1 MKRGKRLFHGPARA
15 APVRAV
21 KDLLE
26 RAIPPNFS
34 ERLKLK
40 DAAEGW
46 KSVVGSVLA
55 ARSAP
60 ADVADGELLVIAE
73 TPLAA
78 QRLSMMGGNIV
89 RALKERLDF
98 SVKKIRVVVGKLP
111 LKGGR
116 LSSSSPAASAVP
128 RPKEEEVKE
137 LARRCLEISP
147 GLPGDAAES
156 FAGLRLFFAKRFQG
170 RESKKPSGN

>member
-1 MKRGKRLFHGPARA
+1 
-15 APVRAV
+15 VQAV

-40 DAAEGW
+40 EAAEGW
-46 KSVVGSVLA
+46 KGVVGSALA

-60 ADVADGELLVIAE
+60 ADIADGELLVIAE

-89 RALKERLDF
+89 RALEERLNF
-98 SVKKIRVVVGKLP
+98 SVKRVRVVVGRLP
-111 LKGGR
+111 LRGG
-116 LSSSSPAASAVP
+116 SGFAASSPKAPAVP
-128 RPKEEEVKE
+128 RPKEEEVRA
-137 LARRCLEISP
+137 LARRCLETSP
-147 GLPGDAAES
+147 GLPEDAAES
-156 FAGLRLFFAKRFQG
+156 FAGLRLFFAKRFRG
-170 RESKKPSGN
+170 REPKKPPGK